1 MDWPSINISNLRW
14 WESSCHQLQINAGVG
29 WRHHH
34 DAGRWNFLR
43 LEIDWLTSL
52 LTMVFSEF
60 YATETLKEKLWH
72 LNPTILHIVL
82 HRISSD
88 WLLYASSRK
97 KCIPIMF
104 LYKIKLRFRKIALI
118 RRHRDCGVKAKSLRL
133 IIATYHVIF
142 TKINFI
148 VINWYIGWFQPTN
161 VPLVGQFV

>member
-118 RRHRDCGVKAKSLRL
+118 RRHRDLTSVPFARSTTPFPSGWCAVVCIFSIWSSL
-133 IIATYHVIF
+133 HSSENSMDMKF
-142 TKINFI
+142 
-148 VINWYIGWFQPTN
+148 
-161 VPLVGQFV
+161 